1 MLIEYDLCT
10 CIPRTVGNEEL
21 WNIYCRGLIYFTPAI
36 QWSND
41 IEYHRLII
49 TNAHTLARTAFD
61 NPYSLYVD
69 FSRKRQRLRFLWR
82 SRWTH
87 SKDEGS
93 YPPVLSLKS
102 SDLFLSLSQSQDAT
116 PLPVDGH
123 RVFKHRMSASCDNFQ
138 ILVQVTCGSN
148 SVRVEGKSNV

>member
-61 NPYSLYVD
+61 NPYSLYVV
-69 FSRKRQRLRFLWR
+69 SPG
-82 SRWTH
+82 
-87 SKDEGS
+87 KD
-93 YPPVLSLKS
+93 
-102 SDLFLSLSQSQDAT
+102 SDCVSFGG
-116 PLPVDGH
+116 PDGH
-123 RVFKHRMSASCDNFQ
+123 TRRMRDPTHQFYH
-138 ILVQVTCGSN
+138 
-148 SVRVEGKSNV
+148 